1 MLQLQ
6 IKSDSSD
13 IESVKSLVKT
23 AIESEIRSLL
33 RSLEKTNKILL
44 KFEDKYQI
52 SSDFFITHWTA
63 ENLKGGDDEY
73 VSWAGEIQINTSRIS
88 SLLFKNM

>member
-13 IESVKSLVKT
+13 VESVKSLVKT

-33 RSLEKTNKILL
+33 RSLEKTNHILL
-44 KFEDKYQI
+44 NV
-52 SSDFFITHWTA
+52 SS
-63 ENLKGGDDEY
+63 G
-73 VSWAGEIQINTSRIS
+73 
-88 SLLFKNM
+88 